1 MPRAK
6 RLTLDVLALLSADR
20 RQAVVEEALNSRIR
34 GIFERHSRG
43 TLGRLIDGLVK
54 DEHWAIMKNVRV
66 ETVLRPSGRGSATNG
81 ASHGAP
87 DGTGK
92 RRGRPP
98 GKRPFT
104 AATLDQIV
112 ELIRKRPGLRSEQLQ
127 RELAMPPGVVKA
139 GLAQL
144 RKDRR
149 VRTAGERRSTTYAP
163 A

>member
-1 MPRAK
+1 MPRGK
-6 RLTLDVLALLSADR
+6 KISLDVLALLPADR

-34 GIFERHSRG
+34 GIFQKHSRA

-54 DEHWAIMKNVRV
+54 DEHWGVMKNVRV
-66 ETVLRPSGRGSATNG
+66 ETVLRPSAPGAYNGGSAAAN
-81 ASHGAP
+81 
-87 DGTGK
+87 GTGK

-112 ELIRKRPGLRSEQLQ
+112 DVIRKRPGLRSEQLQ
-127 RELAMPPGVVKA
+127 RELGLPRGVVKA

-149 VRTAGERRSTTYAP
+149 VRTVGERRSTTYA
-163 A
+163 AA